1 VSAIR
6 EFAIDADHPAL
17 AGHFPG
23 DPLVPGSLILDLVIA
38 GEPTLRGQPLR
49 IESVKFL
56 APLRPE
62 QRVAVEY
69 RELEQDRLS
78 FACRVGGVLICKG
91 QISPANP
98 S

>member
-1 VSAIR
+1 MSTTR

-17 AGHFPG
+17 EGHFPG

-38 GEPTLRGQPLR
+38 GEPLLRGRPLR

-56 APLRPE
+56 APLRPK
-62 QRVAVEY
+62 QRVSVEY
-69 RELEQDRLS
+69 RELAPDRLS